1 MVMHHH
7 DIPICSWMQVHPLW
21 KSCIQH
27 FISSRCYL
35 WNRMFL
41 LVQNIGTLH
50 MFVWLP
56 SLGILYSN
64 AFWVLYLK
72 KHGVTLYLS
81 LFGIPQIPAN
91 YPLGLYLKFNF
102 LFLLWSNALL
112 FYMDCHPL
120 FVTLD
125 ELILISWQNCFVFNV
140 FQEFLLR
147 SLFTRIPDQL
157 FQSFSWDPWKEFR
170 DFVFEI
176 SLAFLW
182 FCYSFLVIFFAEF
195 LMIFLCA
202 SKKMFWFSS
211 AFLLTFLCFF
221 LQFLCSSYLILA
233 EFLCSSYAVFKEF
246 IPFLRNFIF
255 LFSEKVWSFKNC
267 TRNA

>member
-1 MVMHHH
+1 MHHH

-176 SLAFLW
+176 ILAFLW

-221 LQFLCSSYLILA
+221 
-233 EFLCSSYAVFKEF
+233 CSSYAVL
-246 IPFLRNFIF
+246 IWFLRNSYAVLMQSLKNSY
-255 LFSEKVWSFKNC
+255 LFWETSYFFFRKGMKF
-267 TRNA
+267 

>member
-102 LFLLWSNALL
+102 LFCFEATHCSSTWIATHCLWHWMNL
-112 FYMDCHPL
+112 F
-120 FVTLD
+120 
-125 ELILISWQNCFVFNV
+125 W
-140 FQEFLLR
+140 
-147 SLFTRIPDQL
+147 SLGKI
-157 FQSFSWDPWKEFR
+157 
-170 DFVFEI
+170 V
-176 SLAFLW
+176 
-182 FCYSFLVIFFAEF
+182 
-195 LMIFLCA
+195 
-202 SKKMFWFSS
+202 
-211 AFLLTFLCFF
+211 
-221 LQFLCSSYLILA
+221 LCSM
-233 EFLCSSYAVFKEF
+233 
-246 IPFLRNFIF
+246 
-255 LFSEKVWSFKNC
+255 SFKNFF
-267 TRNA
+267 